1 MTARPLETPKE
12 QGSRHTYVAEIDG
25 RAIFAFRSVDVA
37 CAQAWLDIHG
47 LMRRTLA
54 RLQSDGRAVW
64 NGQSEIVARE
74 ATSGESVTWRK
85 SSNQGADQDQLKE
98 PDTLT
103 VWLIPDPAEPLP
115 GIPEPSRRGV
125 RR

>member
-1 MTARPLETPKE
+1 MTAQPSETLKE
-12 QGSRHTYVAEIDG
+12 EGFMHTYVAEIDG

-37 CAQAWLDIHG
+37 GAQAWLDIHG

-64 NGQSEIVARE
+64 DGRSEIVARE
-74 ATSGESVTWRK
+74 ATSGESVTWRR
-85 SSNQGADQDQLKE
+85 SSDRGASKEQLQE
-98 PDTLT
+98 PENLT
-103 VWLIPDPAEPLP
+103 VWLIPDPAEPQFR
-115 GIPEPSRRGV
+115 IPEKSRRGD